1 MTDKLIMTMRL
12 LKEVASCLKIVEE
25 DRECVFLRIYHDG
38 ENIHIGRFL
47 GKAAKE
53 INDFII
59 VRKKELIEEEFL
71 DERQT
76 KI

>member
-1 MTDKLIMTMRL
+1 MTDDLIMAMRL
-12 LKEVASCLKIVEE
+12 LREVTSSLKMVEE
-25 DRECVFLRIYHDG
+25 DKGCIFLRIYHDG